1 VKKLALSFCA
11 VALFAVSAW
20 AQTADEVIEK
30 HVKAMGGLEKMKA
43 VTSQKMTGKM
53 KAGPIEAPFTLTKK
67 RPSDFRVDFT
77 IQGMTITQ
85 AYDGS
90 TGWMV
95 MPLMGKKDPEKM
107 TEDMLKD
114 MREEA
119 DFDGSLIDYKAKGN
133 KVEYLGKEDAEGT
146 PSYKLKVTTK
156 DGNETTMFIDADSYL
171 LIKTESKHKI
181 QGQEME
187 SETTL
192 GDYKEVAGLLFPF
205 TVENKI
211 KGHEGQSQTFVVDKV
226 ELNTPIE
233 DASFKMP
240 AAAAPAK
247 TEETK
252 KQ

>member
-1 VKKLALSFCA
+1 VKKLVLSLCV

-30 HVKAMGGLEKMKA
+30 HIKAMGGLEKMKA
-43 VTSQKMTGKM
+43 VSSQKMTGTM

-133 KVEYLGKEDAEGT
+133 KVEYLGKEDTEGT
-146 PSYKLKVTTK
+146 AAYKLKVTTK
-156 DGNETTMFIDADSYL
+156 EGNETTMFIDADNYL
-171 LIKTESKHKI
+171 VIKTQSKHKI
-181 QGQEME
+181 QGQETE

-192 GDYKEVAGLLFPF
+192 GDYKEVGGLFFPF
-205 TVENKI
+205 TVENKV
-211 KGHEGQSQTFVVDKV
+211 KGRDGAQTFVVSKV
-226 ELNTPIE
+226 ELNTAVE
-233 DASFKMP
+233 DALFKMP
-240 AAAAPAK
+240 AAAPAK
-247 TEETK
+247 TEEPK